1 MNPIKHRNS
10 FTAVRHA
17 AQEEIRTDLTEVAVF
32 VLQVGQL
39 SNRDSTFVLK
49 DGLYKELQKDW
60 PGYTSGDQQL
70 LKRILVR

>member
-1 MNPIKHRNS
+1 M
-10 FTAVRHA
+10 
-17 AQEEIRTDLTEVAVF
+17 
-32 VLQVGQL
+32 QVGQL